1 MDEFV
6 LGQAEKGQMIL
17 DKPSFDS
24 GGWLD
29 SYRLRLVAKG
39 CTAELSVDNPPYGTS
54 LAKFIQELSNN
65 WKGWDGVKTWAA
77 MEDEYRI
84 EATANDTGHVTIKVT
99 TNQNNYK
106 WHLIAE
112 LEIEAGQLE
121 RATKQL
127 SLFLRDNEH
136 AL

>member
-17 DKPSFDS
+17 DQPTFDS

-39 CTAELSVDNPPYGTS
+39 CKAELSVDNPPYGNS

-65 WKGWDGVKTWAA
+65 WKGWDGVKTWSA

-84 EATANDTGHVTIKVT
+84 EATTNDTGHVTIKVT

-106 WHLIAE
+106 WHLVAE

-121 RATKQL
+121 TATKQL
-127 SLFLRDNEH
+127 NLFLRDSEN